1 MIVSSFHIE
10 GPLLIE
16 PKVYTDERGYFME
29 SFHAERFSEI
39 TGIQN
44 NFKQDNESF
53 SSEGVLRGLHFQVPP
68 KAQAKLVRVASGAVM
83 DVIVDLRTQSPT
95 FGQHLK
101 VVLSGEN
108 KHQLYIP
115 EGFAHGFL
123 TLENNT
129 LFCYKCS
136 EFYQAESEKGLRW
149 NDPDL
154 LIDWGVEDPIVSAKD
169 QEAGLLAD
177 FNSPFE

>member
-16 PKVYTDERGYFME
+16 PKVYRDERGYFME
-29 SFHAERFSEI
+29 SFHEERFTELTEI
-39 TGIQN
+39 KHS
-44 NFKQDNESF
+44 FKQDNESF
-53 SSEGVLRGLHFQVPP
+53 SSKGVLRGLHFQVPP
-68 KAQAKLVRVASGAVM
+68 KAQAKLVRVASGSVM
-83 DVIVDLRTQSPT
+83 DVIVDLRTSSPT

-101 VVLSGEN
+101 VMLSGEN

-123 TLENNT
+123 TLQDNT

-136 EFYQAESEKGLRW
+136 EFYHSESEKSLKW
-149 NDPDL
+149 DDPDL
-154 LIDWGVEDPIVSAKD
+154 LIDWDYSDPIVSTKD
-169 QEAGLLAD
+169 QNAGLLAD